1 MILFLAFCDRVVL
14 NMLNVEWR
22 TNMRKIISQMMV
34 TLDGFFEG
42 PNRELDWH
50 VVDDEYNE
58 YAEEEL
64 SSMDT
69 ILFGRVT
76 YQSLAA
82 FWQTPFAIE
91 TYPVIADKMNNL
103 HKIVFSET
111 LERVEWNNT
120 RLIKKNIEEEILKL
134 KELSGKNMVI
144 LGSSDFAVS
153 LTELGLIDE
162 YHIMVN
168 PVVLGDGKPLFKGI
182 RNKLNLKLI
191 KTKTFDSG
199 NVLHC
204 YQLAQGRETARQ

>member
-1 MILFLAFCDRVVL
+1 
-14 NMLNVEWR
+14 
-22 TNMRKIISQMMV
+22 MRKIISQMMV
-34 TLDGFFEG
+34 TLDGFIEG

-50 VVDDEYNE
+50 VVDDEYNV

-76 YQSLAA
+76 YQNMAA
-82 FWQTPFAIE
+82 FWTTPFAIE

-168 PVVLGDGKPLFKGI
+168 PVVLGKGKPLFKGI